1 MSNSNNFHV
10 CKICGRRLKSWKSI
24 QRGVGATCENKYLNN
39 LYKKQQLTIDSIVNE
54 APKKGSRCDEGK

>member
-24 QRGVGATCENKYLNN
+24 QRGVGATCEIKYLDN
-39 LYKKQQLTIDSIVNE
+39 LYKKQQVTIDSMVDE
-54 APKKGSRCDEGK
+54 APKKERKFLR